1 MVNDSLS
8 DFVTRIRNGYLAHLD
23 QVSLRSTKFIA
34 AFAAVLVKSGYV
46 ESVKNEDGEL
56 TVTLKYDGKGEPAIT
71 GIRRISTPGSRVYRP
86 IADLPRVWG
95 GLGISILSTPKGILT
110 GASAKKLNVGGEVL
124 AQVW

>member
-71 GIRRISTPGSRVYRP
+71 GIRRISTPGSRVYRS